1 MDPLTQYKEFGV
13 RSVGGPRDQRFAD
26 SCGNLMDLLRTLANK
41 SQLLDNEMLA
51 CYQHR
56 VDVLTEQVQETI
68 TRESIRRY

>member
-1 MDPLTQYKEFGV
+1 
-13 RSVGGPRDQRFAD
+13 
-26 SCGNLMDLLRTLANK
+26 MDLLRTLANK